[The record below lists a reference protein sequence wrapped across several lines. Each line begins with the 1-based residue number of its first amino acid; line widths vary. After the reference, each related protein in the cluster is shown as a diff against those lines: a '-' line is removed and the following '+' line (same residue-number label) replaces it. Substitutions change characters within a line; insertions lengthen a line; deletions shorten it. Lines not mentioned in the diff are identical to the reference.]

1 MGHILWIDTNT
12 FATGL
17 LEKVFKDQG
26 FSFYCL
32 ENVDDFS
39 YLVEDLKPSV
49 LVLDYKTY
57 KSGVNRFNE
66 QYQGSELL
74 KNTPFII
81 IDGLQENLGID
92 NIIGHLKRPFDPF
105 EVPQQIKKM
114 LTPH

>member
-1 MGHILWIDTNT
+1 MGLILWIDANT

-32 ENVDDFS
+32 ENVNDFS
-39 YLVEDLKPSV
+39 YLVEDLRPSV

-57 KSGVNRFNE
+57 ENGVHRFNE

-74 KNTPFII
+74 KNIPFII
-81 IDGLQENLGID
+81 IDGSHEDLGIS

-105 EVPQQIKKM
+105 ELPHQIKKM